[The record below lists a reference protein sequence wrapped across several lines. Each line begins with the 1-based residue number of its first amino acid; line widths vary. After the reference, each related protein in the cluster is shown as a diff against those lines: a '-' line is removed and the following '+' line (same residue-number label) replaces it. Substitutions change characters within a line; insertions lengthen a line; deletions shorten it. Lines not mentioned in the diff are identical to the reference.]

1 MFFSEFYITLHLP
14 SELILGQP
22 EQQKVRHRLMAHV
35 FKRVVW
41 LGAMFITQNVFAH
54 CYKEAG
60 SRYGIDPLMLKA
72 IAITESSVR
81 PNIESLTQEIG
92 LMGINRSWLPILS
105 KRYGLSEQDVW
116 QPCTNV
122 QVGAWILA
130 SNYRQFGKNWNAVG
144 AYNAACKKLNSVE
157 CKRTRLR
164 YSQKVYDNLKQ
175 LKGL

>member
-1 MFFSEFYITLHLP
+1 MFFSEIYITLHLP

-35 FKRVVW
+35 FKSVVW
-41 LGAMFITQNVFAH
+41 LGAMFITQDVFAH

-72 IAITESSVR
+72 IAITESSLR
-81 PNIESLTQEIG
+81 PNIESHTQDIG

-130 SNYRQFGKNWNAVG
+130 SN
-144 AYNAACKKLNSVE
+144 
-157 CKRTRLR
+157 
-164 YSQKVYDNLKQ
+164 
-175 LKGL
+175 